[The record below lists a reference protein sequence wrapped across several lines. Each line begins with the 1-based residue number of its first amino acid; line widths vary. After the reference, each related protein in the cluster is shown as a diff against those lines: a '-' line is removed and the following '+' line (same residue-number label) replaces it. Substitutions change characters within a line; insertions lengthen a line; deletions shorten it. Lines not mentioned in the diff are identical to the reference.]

1 MEPIAETIARLST
14 SLKIQWIIWIVWMIV
29 LIVWRDRDVAP
40 PSARPSEA
48 RLEEGDLEHM
58 RALPPG
64 HRVPP
69 KALPPR
75 RE

>member
-40 PSARPSEA
+40 PSAT
-48 RLEEGDLEHM
+48 
-58 RALPPG
+58 
-64 HRVPP
+64 
-69 KALPPR
+69 
-75 RE
+75 